1 MENPLFRRGLA
12 VFYSL
17 RALGREAGSPAAQWL
32 ASLDTE
38 WVGVALRY
46 ARPLSPHT
54 HQVQHA
60 IQQIKIPTAKVIV
73 RNEHKYTWTTG
84 INPLNIKRSCLVLPP
99 II

>member
-38 WVGVALRY
+38 WVGVALCY

-60 IQQIKIPTAKVIV
+60 IQQIKIPTAKIIV
-73 RNEHKYTWTTG
+73 CNEHKHIRTPG
-84 INPLNIKRSCLVLPP
+84 INPLNINR
-99 II
+99 I

>member
-32 ASLDTE
+32 ASLEPE
-38 WVGVALRY
+38 WVCVALRY

-73 RNEHKYTWTTG
+73 RNEHKYTWTSG
-84 INPLNIKRSCLVLPP
+84 ISPLNIKM
-99 II
+99 I